1 MLFLIASSLQVALFT
16 FVLFYF
22 FKKKKEIQI
31 KRNTKI
37 IFAISFIMLAVS
49 FNIIPAVDT
58 LYKVANAENKFS
70 TFNELIN
77 TTMLYSLLLSIP
89 LILLLGMSM
98 KIKFK
103 QCEMN

>member
-1 MLFLIASSLQVALFT
+1 MLFLIASSLQIVLFA

-22 FKKKKEIQI
+22 FKKKKEVQI
-31 KRNTKI
+31 KRNTEI
-37 IFAISFIMLAVS
+37 AFVTLYIMLAIS
-49 FNIIPAVDT
+49 FNIIPAVNT

-77 TTMLYSLLLSIP
+77 TNMLSSLLLSIP
-89 LILLLGMSM
+89 LILLLAMSM